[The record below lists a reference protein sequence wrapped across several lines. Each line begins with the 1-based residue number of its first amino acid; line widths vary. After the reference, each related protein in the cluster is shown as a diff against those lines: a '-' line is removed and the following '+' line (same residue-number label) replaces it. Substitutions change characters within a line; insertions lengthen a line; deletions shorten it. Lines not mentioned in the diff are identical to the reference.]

1 MTTSLIHDLAGIA
14 QSAGRLA
21 LDARTRGLRE
31 WIKHGNELVT
41 SAELQIHG
49 YVAEELSRLFPGVS
63 LLTEESKEH
72 AIPRG
77 RFIVVDEIDGT
88 APFAAGAD
96 TWGVMIAVIE
106 DAPICGVIHL
116 PQKNVTITAQRQHGC
131 WIDGRRV
138 NTRFGGTLRDA
149 VAGADIATSPDDSG
163 WLLIRKIAGRVRAL
177 RCFGCAAAGA
187 LEHLEGIT
195 QLYVNPAGGKIWD
208 FAPIAVAVTEAGG
221 TASTAVGAPLQ
232 WNRLEMSFLACAT
245 TALADEVLAL

>member
-1 MTTSLIHDLAGIA
+1 MTTSLVHVLSAIA

-21 LDARTRGLRE
+21 LDARTCGLTE
-31 WIKHGNELVT
+31 WTKHGNELVT
-41 SAELQIHG
+41 SAELQIHE
-49 YVAEELSRLFPGVS
+49 YVAAALSRLFPGVS

-96 TWGVMIAVIE
+96 TWGVMIAVIDE
-106 DAPICGVIHL
+106 QPVASVIHL
-116 PQKNVTITAQRQHGC
+116 PQKNATITAHRQQGC

-138 NTRFGGTLRDA
+138 SLRSGDALRDA
-149 VAGADIATSPDDSG
+149 VAGADIAASRDDDA
-163 WLLIRKIAGRVRAL
+163 WLLIRSIAARVRTL

-187 LEHLEGIT
+187 LELLEGIT

-208 FAPIAVAVTEAGG
+208 FAPIALAVTEAGG
-221 TASTAVGAPLQ
+221 TACATDGAPLQ
-232 WNRLEMSFLACAT
+232 WNSLEMSFLACAS
-245 TALADEVLAL
+245 TALAEEVLAL